1 MNESDKIKVVWLC
14 HFSNEEVRQLYPR
27 KTKRPLYKF
36 ARKILGLHKKEEFGV
51 DFAAWITAGIEE
63 VRKHDDL
70 ELHIVSPQTDMKG
83 LCCEFESHGVYY
95 HFYNPNWTLLMMNL
109 VKNLNLWLKLQ
120 NSSCFAKRFI
130 KKIKPDIV
138 DLIGV
143 ENIYH
148 SCAILYLDEAIPKMI
163 TLQTFYSN
171 PDTLQL
177 RPYKINSL
185 NWKLERKLLPQYHYF
200 NLTSLQYKKLL
211 LEINPN
217 AVTFSFSFMAI
228 KLPQIEEVEKEY
240 DFINFASGLG
250 KPKGPLDTLHA
261 LAIVKKQYPN
271 VRLNFS
277 GKIEGTGV
285 EKKDYD
291 ELIEKYGLQDNVS
304 FTSYHETQRD
314 LFRHIKK
321 ARFAVLPIYF
331 DIVPGTLIQAMYY
344 ELPAVTYATYGTPNI
359 NKDDERI
366 LIAERGN
373 VEQLAEK
380 MLILL
385 DNPQTA
391 EVLKKKA
398 KEWAD
403 IRFDNT
409 RLYYRLLEGYKA
421 VIAHEKLGNPI
432 PERLLLK

>member
-1 MNESDKIKVVWLC
+1 MEKLKVVWLC
-14 HFSNEEVRQLYPR
+14 HFSNKEVRQLYPR
-27 KTKRPLYKF
+27 KTKRPLYRF
-36 ARKILGLHKKEEFGV
+36 ARKLLGLHEKEGGGS
-51 DFAAWITAGIEE
+51 DFAPWITAGIEE
-63 VRKHDDL
+63 VRKHDDM
-70 ELHIVSPQTDMKG
+70 ELHVISPQTDMKG
-83 LCCEFESHGVYY
+83 LSCEFESHGVYY

-120 NSSCFAKRFI
+120 NSSCYAKKFI

-148 SCAILYLDEAIPKMI
+148 SCAILYLDETIPKMI

-171 PDTLQL
+171 PETLQL
-177 RPYKINSL
+177 RPYKSETL
-185 NWKLERKLLPQYHYF
+185 NWKLERKILPKYRFF
-200 NLTSLQYKKLL
+200 NVTSPQHKKLL
-211 LEINPN
+211 MEINRN
-217 AVTFSFSFMAI
+217 AVSFAYSFWAS
-228 KLPQIEEVEKEY
+228 KLPQIEIEEKEKEY

-261 LAIVKKQYPN
+261 LAIVKKRYPN
-271 VRLNFS
+271 VKLNFS

-291 ELIEKYGLQDNVS
+291 ELIEKYGLQNNVS

-331 DIVPGTLIQAMYY
+331 DVVPGTLIQAMYY
-344 ELPAVTYATYGTPNI
+344 GLPAVTYATYGTPNI

-380 MLILL
+380 MLLLL
-385 DNPQTA
+385 DNPQKA

-398 KEWAD
+398 MQWAD
-403 IRFDNT
+403 DSFDNAK
-409 RLYYRLLEGYKA
+409 LYYRLLEDYKA
-421 VIAHEKLGNPI
+421 IIAYEKHGTQI
-432 PERLLLK
+432 PEHLLMN